1 MTKEKPSRKGFEDY
15 QSLMKQKFDLEDR
28 MDTIANE
35 KWKLNNENTKC
46 GQQLRVVEDQ
56 IRDMFN
62 RMRIELKKEE
72 ETR

>member
-1 MTKEKPSRKGFEDY
+1 
-15 QSLMKQKFDLEDR
+15 MKQKFDLEDR